1 MTTMLTDLL
10 APSDTAP
17 DWDLAACRGDATP
30 DAWFPDPSESF
41 DYARRVCAR
50 CPLVAACATYAGE
63 TRQSGIWGG
72 KEFRR
77 GRVTRG

>member
-1 MTTMLTDLL
+1 
-10 APSDTAP
+10 
-17 DWDLAACRGDATP
+17 

-50 CPLVAACATYAGE
+50 CPLVAACAAYAGE

>member
-10 APSDTAP
+10 APSDTTP
-17 DWDLAACRGDATP
+17 DWDL
-30 DAWFPDPSESF
+30 
-41 DYARRVCAR
+41 
-50 CPLVAACATYAGE
+50 AACATYAGE

>member
-10 APSDTAP
+10 APSDATP

-41 DYARRVCAR
+41 DYARNVCAPSPR
-50 CPLVAACATYAGE
+50 ATAGATNATQ
-63 TRQSGIWGG
+63 TRPSGRWGG
-72 KEFRR
+72 REFRR